1 MRIIRRVIVGII
13 VLIALLLLAVRVFY
27 GGGGRLDDRTTD
39 PALPAAAVEQVAAL
53 EYPPGNIA
61 VAASGRVFI
70 TQHPDG
76 KPPVKVVELV
86 DGKPVP
92 FPDDAFQRAED
103 GTPHFET
110 PLSMRID
117 RQGRLWVLDHADF
130 GRGQPR
136 IVAFDVDTRTVVHQY
151 DFPSDVAGF
160 LSMLNDFAV
169 SPDGTKIY
177 IAESSPIAQT
187 PAIIVYDVE
196 KKTSRRLLD
205 RHPSVMPEDYML
217 NVEGRDMVVLGVY
230 TLRIGVDSITL
241 DRKGEWL
248 YYAPVNGDRM
258 FRVAAAAA
266 LDDPSLAAAAL
277 AAKVEDYGP
286 KTNSDGLSSDDAG
299 NVYITDPEHSAVL
312 TLGPDRQLKTLIK
325 DPKLRWPDGLSFGPD
340 GWLYV
345 TCSSL
350 QHVLFVA
357 PGHQASHAPYHV
369 FRFKPGATAA
379 AGH

>member
-1 MRIIRRVIVGII
+1 MRTLLRVLVG
-13 VLIALLLLAVRVFY
+13 VVVAVVVLLLVVRVFF
-27 GGGGRLDDRTTD
+27 GGGARLEDRTTD
-39 PALPAAAVEQVAAL
+39 PAIAASAVEEVAAL
-53 EYPPGNIA
+53 GYPPGNVA
-61 VAASGRVFI
+61 VSKTGRVFL
-70 TQHPDG
+70 TLHPDG
-76 KPPVKVVELV
+76 KPPTKVVELV

-92 FPDDAFQRAED
+92 FPDEASQSR
-103 GTPHFET
+103 FET

-117 RQGRLWVLDHADF
+117 GQDRLWVLDHADF

-136 IVAFDVDTRTVVHQY
+136 ITAFDLATRKAVEQY
-151 DFPSDVAGF
+151 DFPSAVAGF

-187 PAIIVYDVE
+187 PALVVYDVA
-196 KKTSRRLLD
+196 KKESRRLLD
-205 RHPSVMPEDYML
+205 SHPSVLPKNYVL
-217 NVEGRDMVVLGVY
+217 NAAGRDMVVLGVY

-258 FRVAAAAA
+258 FRVPTKA
-266 LDDPSLAAAAL
+266 LDDATLAPAAL
-277 AAKVEDYGP
+277 AATVEDYGP
-286 KTNSDGLSSDDAG
+286 KTMSDGLSSDDAG
-299 NVYITDPEHSAVL
+299 NVYVTDPEHSAVL
-312 TLGPDRQLKTLIK
+312 ALGPDRALRTLVK
-325 DPKLRWPDGLSFGPD
+325 DAKLRWPDGLSFGPD

-357 PGHQASHAPYHV
+357 PGHQAAHAPYHV
-369 FRFKPGATAA
+369 YRFKPGPTAA
-379 AGH
+379 PGH